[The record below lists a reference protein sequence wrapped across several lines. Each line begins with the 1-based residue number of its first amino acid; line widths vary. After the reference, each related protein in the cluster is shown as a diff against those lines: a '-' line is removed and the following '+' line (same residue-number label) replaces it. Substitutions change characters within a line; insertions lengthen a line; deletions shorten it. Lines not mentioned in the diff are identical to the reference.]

1 MQDADIPDE
10 VTPMNASAPVKVY
23 LKKVCPYSLKL
34 RIFLTEAGIANRVE
48 FVVFTDGDATHQA
61 LRSQMQA
68 AGQKPSFPA
77 AEIEPGKLTTDSD
90 ALIAHFGNSAGVNP
104 AALPLLRYYSEGVFQ
119 KYNEMYRE
127 LKQLQGGA

>member
-1 MQDADIPDE
+1 
-10 VTPMNASAPVKVY
+10 MNASAPVKVY

-34 RIFLTEAGIANRVE
+34 RIFLAEAGITDRVK
-48 FVVFTDGDATHQA
+48 FVVFADGDATHQA

-77 AEIEPGKLTTDSD
+77 AELEPGKLVTDSD
-90 ALIAHFGNSAGVNP
+90 ALIAHFAKGAGIDP
-104 AALPLLRYYSEGVFQ
+104 SALPLLRYYSEGVFQ

-127 LKQLQGGA
+127 LKQLKGSA